1 MIRIVPANEASP
13 DDLGLI
19 FGERGDPSW
28 CQCQWFKIPHR
39 DWDGVSIAERSAHL
53 REQTRC
59 GITDSPNTS
68 GLVGYLDEEPAAWC
82 AVEPRT
88 AYPRLATSRVVWSG
102 RREDRAD
109 AAVWA
114 VTCFV
119 TRVGYRRRGIG
130 AALAVAT
137 VEFARSRGARAIEG
151 YPVVPIPGRA
161 VSSAGL
167 YVGTAGMFAA
177 AGFAEVSRPVPHR
190 AVMRI
195 DLDV

>member
-1 MIRIVPANEASP
+1 MIRIVPANQASP

-28 CQCQWFKIPHR
+28 CQCQWFKIRHR
-39 DWDGVSIAERSAHL
+39 DWDAVPISQRAARL

-59 GITDSPNTS
+59 GVPGSPTTS
-68 GLVGYLDEEPAAWC
+68 GLVGYLDGQPAGWC

-88 AYPRLATSRVVWSG
+88 AYLRLSTSRVVWTG
-102 RREDRAD
+102 RHEDQED
-109 AAVWA
+109 AGIWA

-130 AALAVAT
+130 AALAAAT
-137 VEFARSRGARAIEG
+137 VEFARARGARAIEG
-151 YPVVPIPGRA
+151 YPIVPVPGRA

-167 YVGTAGMFAA
+167 YVGTASIFAD
-177 AGFAEVSRPVPHR
+177 AGFVEVSRPIPHR

-195 DLDV
+195 DF